1 MYWIVLILSAAAAF
15 ALARYV
21 LKPRVDD
28 WRRRRALPARF
39 VTVALQATGPSPAR
53 HEVLG
58 IAAIRV
64 TPGSANHPF
73 IQGLIRPAKPLPR
86 RALDAAGVAADALE
100 REGKPAAEVIRA
112 FAEFAGNDRLVFHG
126 ASAQH
131 ALLKALAQRHGLTV
145 DNPVSDTQEM
155 ARRAWPARPNHKLG
169 DLARACG
176 AQAPRRNSPLND
188 CSMIATV
195 YAEAAI
201 KLKRFD

>member
-28 WRRRRALPARF
+28 WRRRRALPPRF
-39 VTVALQATGPSPAR
+39 VTVALQASGPSPAR

-64 TPGSANHPF
+64 TPGSANHPWVH
-73 IQGLIRPAKPLPR
+73 GLIRPAKPLPR
-86 RALDAAGVAADALE
+86 RALDAAGVTQDALE

-126 ASAQH
+126 ASGQH
-131 ALLKALAQRHGLTV
+131 ALLKALAERHGLSL
-145 DNPVSDTQEM
+145 DNPVSDTQDM
-155 ARRAWPARPNHKLG
+155 ARRAWPARPSHKLG

-176 AQAPRRNSPLND
+176 AEPPRRNSPLSD